1 MKTLPIPLKTLNTK
15 CGNASPPL
23 LVDGPGRARASAAK
37 RARERSRATRK
48 HGLSNNARA
57 RIAREMR
64 NGAGHKLCRELQ
76 TSAQAHEKCT
86 KDETARKMCKAVHSL
101 KEKSATVLVRVG
113 FVGDLNMQSLSAKG
127 FWTFPQIQYHQSLKI
142 SFTLYTCT
150 LN

>member
-1 MKTLPIPLKTLNTK
+1 MSKMVIMKYKNIFDYRVKTLLIPLKTVNTK

-48 HGLSNNARA
+48 HGLSNNAQA

-76 TSAQAHEKCT
+76 TSPHAHEKCT
-86 KDETARKMCKAVHSL
+86 KDETARKMCKAELCSL
-101 KEKSATVLVRVG
+101 
-113 FVGDLNMQSLSAKG
+113 
-127 FWTFPQIQYHQSLKI
+127 
-142 SFTLYTCT
+142 
-150 LN
+150 